1 MREAVRHGLAG
12 ALLRG
17 LTVWAAGT
25 LTLIVLATLLP
36 RLRLQH
42 PEDDSP
48 TGMGVTAALAA
59 AVFGLLGALV
69 WPWLV
74 RALLLVPAL
83 ALGSLVFLLN
93 GSILWLALTLL
104 PQDRGEV
111 GTGTAVVVAAVLSAT
126 TSAVSTGL
134 ATRDPR
140 VLRRRLRRMAG
151 LRGRDRPGTG
161 PAAGATTPGFVFLQ
175 LDGVGH
181 RLLREAVEG
190 PEPLMPTVSRLCAD
204 THRLLPWRTD
214 WQSQTGAAQLGIL
227 HGSNHDVPAFRWY
240 EKETGTLMVSNRPS
254 SAVEMQRRARERTG
268 SPGLLAEGGAS
279 RGNLFTGG
287 AEQSALVLSVA
298 GRPAFGRRRSRAGY
312 FAYFSDPAH
321 AVRTAGSFVVEVV
334 REIVQAVRARLR
346 GDHPRVSR
354 GGLYPL
360 VRAFATVVQRDVVLA
375 AVLGDVLTGRRAVY
389 ADLVAYDEVAHHS
402 GPRSPDARKV
412 LTRLDRCVELVERA
426 IEHAPRPYHLVLLS
440 DHGQSHGET
449 FESAYGVRLET
460 LVRTGCGA
468 PVPRER
474 RHRHESGAEARGAV
488 RVALH
493 RPEEGTAG
501 IPPVRA
507 TAGTANAA
515 TATPRRRV
523 RAPDPAPPTARPVTD
538 PVVLGSGNLG
548 LVSLPD
554 LPGRATRQRIDAAH
568 PALLPLLA
576 GHPGIGFVLVEDER
590 HGPVVL
596 GRGGEHH
603 LVDGRVLG
611 RDPLAPFGPAAAAGV
626 LRTARFPHAPDIM
639 VNSAVDPATGAVHA
653 FEQQIGSHGGLGGEQ
668 NEAFLLA
675 PRTLGDPSQALPR
688 DAGADEG
695 DAGGTA
701 GTTGIVGAEAVHRL
715 FRYWLENAA
724 RSAPPPEGPAGTDAG
739 GPPGPRGGG
748 PAGRAVS

>member
-1 MREAVRHGLAG
+1 MAPTPDRTDPDRWGQRGGNDTKGGSVREAVRRGLAG

-17 LTVWAAGT
+17 LAVWAVGT
-25 LTLIVLATLLP
+25 LTLIVLAGLLP

-93 GSILWLALTLL
+93 GSLLWLALTLL
-104 PQDRGEV
+104 PQGRGEV

-126 TSAVSTGL
+126 TSATGTGL

-151 LRGRDRPGTG
+151 LRGWERRTDG
-161 PAAGATTPGFVFLQ
+161 PAAEATPGFVFLQ

-181 RLLREAVEG
+181 RLLREATGG
-190 PEPLMPTVSRLCAD
+190 PDPLMPTVARLCAD
-204 THRLLPWRTD
+204 THRLLPWHTD

-227 HGSNHDVPAFRWY
+227 HGSNHAVPAFRWY

-268 SPGLLAEGGAS
+268 SPGLLADGGAS

-334 REIVQAVRARLR
+334 REVVQACRSRVR
-346 GDHPRVSR
+346 GDRPRVPR
-354 GGLYPL
+354 GGLYPF

-402 GPRSPDARKV
+402 GPRSPDALKV
-412 LTRLDRCVELVERA
+412 LTRLDRCVELIERA

-449 FESAYGVRLET
+449 FESAYGMRLET

-468 PVPRER
+468 PLPRER
-474 RHRHESGAEARGAV
+474 RPRHESGAEARGAV

-493 RPEEGTAG
+493 RPEEGAGTGRAG
-501 IPPVRA
+501 IARLRPVGGAPDIPPDAPRRWA
-507 TAGTANAA
+507 PAPEPAAGTG
-515 TATPRRRV
+515 
-523 RAPDPAPPTARPVTD
+523 RPGTD

-548 LVSLPD
+548 LISLPD
-554 LPGRATRQRIDAAH
+554 LAGRATRQRIDAVH

-596 GRGGEHH
+596 GRGGEHR
-603 LVDGRVLG
+603 LLDGRITG
-611 RDPLAPFGPAAAAGV
+611 RDPLAPFGPGAAARV
-626 LRTARFPHAPDIM
+626 LRTARFPNTPDIM
-639 VNSAVDPATGAVHA
+639 VNSAVDPDTGAVHA

-668 NEAFLLA
+668 NEAFLLM
-675 PRTLGDPSQALPR
+675 PRSLDDPSRALSPDPVVGTGSGESR
-688 DAGADEG
+688 EG
-695 DAGGTA
+695 
-701 GTTGIVGAEAVHRL
+701 
-715 FRYWLENAA
+715 
-724 RSAPPPEGPAGTDAG
+724 
-739 GPPGPRGGG
+739 
-748 PAGRAVS
+748 